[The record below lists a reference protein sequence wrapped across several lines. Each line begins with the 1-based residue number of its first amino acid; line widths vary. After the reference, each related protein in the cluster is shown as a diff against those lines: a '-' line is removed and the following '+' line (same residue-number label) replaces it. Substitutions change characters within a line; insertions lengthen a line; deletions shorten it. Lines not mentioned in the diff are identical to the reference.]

1 MANETMQFS
10 PETKEAAPRM
20 GYTAMPNQDTYPNS
34 EATRYYDR
42 PSVGVNNPNTSPD
55 GSFRPEESAASISN
69 PQSVEEAYQG
79 SFLSVLEQNLG
90 YYVVIDFLIGTT
102 ELISRSG
109 ILYAAGNNFVT
120 LYEPDSN
127 HYVVCDLF
135 SIKFVTF
142 YPGYSP
148 YSRNGNGGYSNSNP
162 SGSSFARRV
171 Y

>member
-1 MANETMQFS
+1 MANETMQFP
-10 PETKEAAPRM
+10 PETRDVNPRM
-20 GYTAMPNQDTYPNS
+20 AYGTTPNQDTYPNS

-42 PSVGVNNPNTSPD
+42 PPAAMNNPNTSPE
-55 GSFRPEESAASISN
+55 GTFRPEESAASISN
-69 PQSVEEAYQG
+69 PQSVEEAFQG

-120 LYEPDSN
+120 LFEPDSN
-127 HYVVCDLF
+127 QYVVCDLF

-148 YSRNGNGGYSNSNP
+148 YNRNQNGGYSNSNP
-162 SGSSFARRV
+162 AGSSFARRV